1 METATNDKPRPAINV
16 SVGWSIALAALLALW
31 VFRSIAAETVATQN
45 AALATAR
52 GIDAGPPFAEM
63 LVLLKWCAF
72 FGAICALA
80 AVRILIAKTLR
91 L

>member
-1 METATNDKPRPAINV
+1 METGKFDNSVEKINV
-16 SVGWSIALAALLALW
+16 SIGWSFALLALVACW
-31 VFRSIAAETVATQN
+31 VLLSVVADTVNQQN

-63 LVLLKWCAF
+63 LVFLKWCAF

-80 AVRILIAKTLR
+80 AVRLLIAKTLR